1 MDLTELINVVSASSL
16 QLQTVEQSSDDTSDA
31 IIDTSFNLV
40 QSLQRLQNLEKCVL
54 FYSPHFSYYSF
65 NFNNDVNNLFLNA

>member
-40 QSLQRLQNLEKCVL
+40 QSLQRLQNLEKCVS
-54 FYSPHFSYYSF
+54 FYSPHFIYYSF
-65 NFNNDVNNLFLNA
+65 ILFCQFQ

>member
-54 FYSPHFSYYSF
+54 FYSPHLIYYSF
-65 NFNNDVNNLFLNA
+65 ILFC